1 MKKRVNIIDIAI
13 LVVLGVSVIYGL
25 YRGFMH
31 TVLSVACCLISFA
44 LAMSFG
50 PQLSA
55 IVSGNEGVSSTLAT
69 YTDAVA
75 RVGDYDLA
83 STPVEQLNDS
93 VLSRVLSSVSLP
105 DSISKILENNLRTR
119 AFSGT
124 GLTTVND
131 YVSNTVVAVAVN
143 VLCFIAVFAVCYL
156 VLSLLVSLIQHV
168 FRLPLLKQLDWL
180 AGGAFGL
187 VRGAMILYVIFLLLP
202 TTIARP
208 EADGSGFIGWLTR
221 IIYMAD
227 TPVTLFPSIHCL
239 DSWLCWRFLVKCKKV
254 PRWYKWV
261 NFVFSLLV
269 CASTVLVKQ
278 HVFVDIFAGIAV
290 AELGLLLSRRVW
302 DSLETRKPS
311 GK

>member
-143 VLCFIAVFAVCYL
+143 VLCFIAVFAICYL

-202 TTIARP
+202 
-208 EADGSGFIGWLTR
+208 
-221 IIYMAD
+221 II
-227 TPVTLFPSIHCL
+227 
-239 DSWLCWRFLVKCKKV
+239 
-254 PRWYKWV
+254 
-261 NFVFSLLV
+261 N
-269 CASTVLVKQ
+269 TVLPLDAFNQLLDASKLAP
-278 HVFVDIFAGIAV
+278 VFMSDGFFAGVI
-290 AELGLLLSRRVW
+290 
-302 DSLETRKPS
+302 S
-311 GK
+311 GKL